1 MIHLENTH
9 YMFVTI
15 SSVNLKCHI
24 SFYTPLKDMQGKNK
38 NESSGNIFK
47 IIIVVRTKRKQ
58 LSLKIV

>member
-1 MIHLENTH
+1 
-9 YMFVTI
+9 
-15 SSVNLKCHI
+15 
-24 SFYTPLKDMQGKNK
+24 MQGKNK